1 MLDFHNHLMPAVDDG
16 AADIDEARSGLAMLL
31 SQGVESVI
39 TTPHLRASLIDRPR
53 DLEAYLEVL
62 DNAWDALKTLASAE
76 FPQMRLERG
85 AEIMLDVPK
94 PDFSDARLRL
104 AGTSFVL
111 LEFPFM
117 AIPPHSTLALRE
129 IARNGWIPVIAHPER
144 YRNIPT
150 NYDLVEDW
158 RDSGARI
165 QVNEGSFIGYYGPA
179 AKSMAWNLL
188 QRGCVDYLSSDYHA
202 RGKCAVRAC
211 AEAFERRGGETQLR
225 ALTSTNPERL
235 LCDEVPLPVPP
246 LLEESISLWKRLLP
260 RSLR

>member
-1 MLDFHNHLMPAVDDG
+1 MPAVDDG
-16 AADIDEARSGLAMLL
+16 AADIDEARSGLAVLL
-31 SQGVESVI
+31 SHGVDTVI

-53 DLEAYLEVL
+53 ELEAYLDVL
-62 DNAWDALKTLASAE
+62 DKAWDALKALGSAE

-94 PDFSDARLRL
+94 PDFSDPRLRL

-117 AIPPHSTLALRE
+117 AIPPHSTLAVRE
-129 IARNGWIPVIAHPER
+129 VARKGWIPVIAHPER

-165 QVNEGSFIGYYGPA
+165 QVNEGSFIGHYGA
-179 AKSMAWNLL
+179 TAKSIAWSLL
-188 QRGCVDYLSSDYHA
+188 QRAYVDYLSSDYHS
-202 RGKCAVRAC
+202 RGKCAVRGC
-211 AEAFERRGGETQLR
+211 AEAFRRRGGETQLR
-225 ALTSTNPERL
+225 TLTSTNPERL
-235 LCDEVPLPVPP
+235 LCDQVPLPVPP
-246 LLEESISLWKRLLP
+246 LLDDSTSIWKRLLP
-260 RSLR
+260 RALR

>member
-16 AADIDEARSGLAMLL
+16 AADIDEARSAL
-31 SQGVESVI
+31 SVLSSHGVESVI
-39 TTPHLRASLIDRPR
+39 TTPHLRASLLNRPR
-53 DLEAYLEVL
+53 DLESYLDVL
-62 DNAWDALKTLASAE
+62 DIAWEALQALAIAE

-111 LEFPFM
+111 IEFPFM
-117 AIPPHSTLALRE
+117 TIPPHSSLAIRE
-129 IARNGWIPVIAHPER
+129 VARKGWIPVIAHPER

-150 NYDLVEDW
+150 SYDLVEDW

-165 QVNEGSFIGYYGPA
+165 QVNEGSFIGYYGA
-179 AKSMAWNLL
+179 APKAIAWSLL

-202 RGKCAVRAC
+202 RGKCAVRPC
-211 AEAFERRGGETQLR
+211 AQAFERRGGQSQLR
-225 ALTSTNPERL
+225 ALTVTNPERL
-235 LCDEVPLPVPP
+235 LCDELPLPVPP
-246 LLEESISLWKRLLP
+246 LLAESPSLWKRLLP

>member
-16 AADIDEARSGLAMLL
+16 AADIDEARSAL
-31 SQGVESVI
+31 SVLSSHGVESVI
-39 TTPHLRASLIDRPR
+39 TTPHLRASLLNRPR
-53 DLEAYLEVL
+53 DLEAYLDVL
-62 DNAWDALKTLASAE
+62 DIAWEALQALAIAE

-111 LEFPFM
+111 IEFPFM
-117 AIPPHSTLALRE
+117 AIPPHSSLAIRE
-129 IARNGWIPVIAHPER
+129 VARKGWIPVIAHPER

-150 NYDLVEDW
+150 SYDLVEDW

-165 QVNEGSFIGYYGPA
+165 QVNEGSFVGYYGAA
-179 AKSMAWNLL
+179 AKSIAWSLL

-202 RGKCAVRAC
+202 RGKCAVRPC
-211 AEAFERRGGETQLR
+211 AQAFERRGAQSQLR
-225 ALTSTNPERL
+225 ALTVTNPQRL
-235 LCDEVPLPVPP
+235 LCDELPLPVPP
-246 LLEESISLWKRLLP
+246 LLEESPALWKRLLP